1 MGKDELCNKS
11 WCSSQKKTSSFR
23 GHHLNELLIVHLAI
37 SIDICLADHLVNLDF
52 SKSPRSLD
60 LVIRELL
67 SKICH
72 HVSELGGADK
82 AIAILIENTESFP
95 NLLLT

>member
-1 MGKDELCNKS
+1 MVQLP
-11 WCSSQKKTSSFR
+11 QKNSSFR
-23 GHHLNELLIVHLAI
+23 GHHLNELLIVDLAI
-37 SIDICLADHLVNLDF
+37 SIDICLADHFINLDM
-52 SKSPRSLD
+52 SESPQSLD

-82 AIAILIENTESFP
+82 AITILIENTESFP
-95 NLLLT
+95 NLLLTLL